1 MSNNRLKHIMVFCSL
16 LELTK
21 DPRRPQSEG
30 DSDTKIGYRMW
41 LPLSNLGNNRVIGN
55 NIKIKV

>member
-1 MSNNRLKHIMVFCSL
+1 M

-21 DPRRPQSEG
+21 DPRRPRREG
-30 DSDTKIGYRMW
+30 DSETKIGYIMW

-55 NIKIKV
+55 NINLKV